1 MPESFTEESI
11 NETFSKFGEILRIK
25 FLPARDD
32 MNGKAWIAL
41 DSAEAAEQA
50 KSEIGGDSG
59 DWEVDG

>member
-41 DSAEAAEQA
+41 DSAEAAE
-50 KSEIGGDSG
+50 
-59 DWEVDG
+59 